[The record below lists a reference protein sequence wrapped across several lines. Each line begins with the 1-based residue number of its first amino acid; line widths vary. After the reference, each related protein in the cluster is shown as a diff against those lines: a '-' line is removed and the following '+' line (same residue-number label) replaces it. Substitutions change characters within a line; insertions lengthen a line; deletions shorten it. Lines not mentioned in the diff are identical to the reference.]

1 MQTATI
7 PSPFAR
13 PAPCAHRLLAHI
25 TRSPDDVLVARAR
38 AGDPCAF
45 GQLVERHRPEI
56 YRHAL
61 RMEANR
67 SDAEEIVQE
76 TFLHAF
82 RALAA
87 YRGQASF
94 RTWLYRIALR
104 AVLVRRRA
112 ARRRPTEPLTAD
124 PPHAGGSPLAPG
136 GASQPTR
143 ADDLLERKELAQTL
157 GDALDR
163 LGGAYRPVVQL
174 RDLEDRSSG
183 DAARALGL
191 SNDVVRQ
198 RLRRAHLMLRSDLA
212 RARGALSAS
221 PSAS

>member
-1 MQTATI
+1 
-7 PSPFAR
+7 
-13 PAPCAHRLLAHI
+13 
-25 TRSPDDVLVARAR
+25 
-38 AGDPCAF
+38 
-45 GQLVERHRPEI
+45 
-56 YRHAL
+56 
-61 RMEANR
+61 MEANR

-87 YRGQASF
+87 YRGEASF

-104 AVLVRRRA
+104 AALVRRRA

-124 PPHAGGSPLAPG
+124 PPQADGSPLSPG

-143 ADDLLERKELAQTL
+143 ADVLLERKELAQTVH
-157 GDALDR
+157 DALDR
-163 LGGAYRPVVQL
+163 LGGAYRPVVQM
-174 RDLEDRSSG
+174 RDLEGRSSG

-212 RARGALSAS
+212 RARGA
-221 PSAS
+221 